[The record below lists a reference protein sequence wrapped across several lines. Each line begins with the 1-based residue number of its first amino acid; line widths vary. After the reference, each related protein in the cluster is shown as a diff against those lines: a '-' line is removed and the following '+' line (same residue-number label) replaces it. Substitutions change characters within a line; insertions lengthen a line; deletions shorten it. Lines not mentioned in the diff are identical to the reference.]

1 MAPLHTAAG
10 AVLAACLLQA
20 CGGTATRPEPATI
33 APLPLRLDDSAGLTA
48 GHYYQLGR
56 YLQQRG
62 QDGEAAGAYQRSI
75 ALAPRQ
81 LDARNAL
88 AVLLA
93 AQGHYDDA
101 VALLRLVIADYP
113 AQAQP
118 RNNLGYID
126 HLRGDERA
134 ATDAL
139 REALRLDPG
148 HAQARANLA
157 LVDAAL
163 TRTPATTA
171 AAANTG
177 PTVIDAATVADAH
190 AVAAPAMMLP
200 PPAAAP
206 SRITAAASAA
216 SSPAPLRAAPMIVPL
231 SAATMELVQVAPH
244 ELRLQARPAA
254 AALAAAPSG
263 KAAAAH
269 SLLLAALAD
278 AAAAAQYS
286 RDDVQAD
293 ASIQIVNGNGVAGMG
308 ERVRRLLARR
318 GALAGASVVDQHR
331 HYQRRTI
338 IEYLPGHEQQ
348 ARVLY
353 AALQGQAL
361 LLGAR
366 RLPQQTGIRIV
377 LGHDLIGH
385 IALIDASS
393 GHPLAQQEPPAEA
406 SRAGRFATPNFNQE

>member
-1 MAPLHTAAG
+1 MTMAPLHTAAG

-20 CGGTATRPEPATI
+20 CGDTTTRPDPATI

-48 GHYYQLGR
+48 AHYYKLGR
-56 YLQQRG
+56 YWQQRG
-62 QDGEAAGAYQRSI
+62 QDEQAAGAYQRSI
-75 ALAPRQ
+75 ALEPRQ

-93 AQGHYDDA
+93 AHGHYDDA

-244 ELRLQARPAA
+244 ELRLQARPPA
-254 AALAAAPSG
+254 
-263 KAAAAH
+263 
-269 SLLLAALAD
+269 AALAD
-278 AAAAAQYS
+278 AAPAAQYS

-318 GALAGASVVDQHR
+318 GALAGASVVGQHR

>member
-1 MAPLHTAAG
+1 MAPFHTAAG
-10 AVLAACLLQA
+10 ALLAACLLQA
-20 CGGTATRPEPATI
+20 CGGAATRPEPTTMT
-33 APLPLRLDDSAGLTA
+33 PLPLRLDDSAGLTA
-48 GHYYQLGR
+48 EHYYQLGR

-75 ALAPRQ
+75 ALDPRQ

-93 AQGHYDDA
+93 AQGRYDDA

-126 HLRGDERA
+126 HLRGDDHA
-134 ATDAL
+134 AADAL

-163 TRTPATTA
+163 ARMPATTA
-171 AAANTG
+171 A
-177 PTVIDAATVADAH
+177 DAAAQPAAGAGLSTAGVI
-190 AVAAPAMMLP
+190 AAPAPVP
-200 PPAAAP
+200 PPHAP
-206 SRITAAASAA
+206 TAPAPRTAASAA

-231 SAATMELVQVAPH
+231 SAATMELVQLAPH

-269 SLLLAALAD
+269 RLLLPALAD
-278 AAAAAQYS
+278 AAPAAQYAE
-286 RDDVQAD
+286 DDDQPD
-293 ASIQIVNGNGVAGMG
+293 AHIQIVNGNGVAGMG